1 MCVCDLRTCICILM
15 PTFFFVL
22 WFLFQENKRL
32 ADIVARASQSESHE
46 QDFGWDD
53 EDEEEELIGK
63 VN

>member
-1 MCVCDLRTCICILM
+1 MR
-15 PTFFFVL
+15 TFFFFKFVL

-32 ADIVARASQSESHE
+32 ADIVARASQSE